1 MEAQRKRPYH
11 YHKKRLKQAEE
22 SFVIDGNTK
31 TFEPPVYNPL
41 LDKHLQ
47 LFFAKSDRVDL
58 LKHNKLINRRYE
70 VVETAKRPSEST
82 RHRKSMS
89 FDRSYS
95 MAEGK
100 SVGLRPNLK
109 LGSIFLLATR
119 RYTTDGTVRETNLFR
134 ARSSINTSKLK
145 KIKFGA
151 SHLTKIPIELLNQLL
166 GGRAQTHSWARMI
179 VLHYFP

>member
-109 LGSIFLLATR
+109 LGERPIKHILVGYETIYNR
-119 RYTTDGTVRETNLFR
+119 RYSKRDQPLSREILNKYIQTQKDKI
-134 ARSSINTSKLK
+134 RSQSFNENS
-145 KIKFGA
+145 
-151 SHLTKIPIELLNQLL
+151 N
-166 GGRAQTHSWARMI
+166 
-179 VLHYFP
+179 